1 MDDRLPPD
9 PVTLLKDPLLCPA
22 CGSRTV
28 TVMQVDTIFDRL
40 ARAAWYVPLLCRIC
54 HNKFYRRIRKELE
67 EIARGQ
73 LG

>member
-1 MDDRLPPD
+1 
-9 PVTLLKDPLLCPA
+9 
-22 CGSRTV
+22 
-28 TVMQVDTIFDRL
+28 MQVDTIFDRL

-73 LG
+73 PG